1 MLMRFRSTDY
11 SGKLQRV
18 ELYTSSSDRSA
29 VDEEILVLCDK
40 VHEPVGV
47 EVGVKV
53 GVADHAT
60 TTLNAISI
68 STSAVP
74 QSNSPHHDLL
84 LQTHKR
90 SIFSHVIGPLL
101 HASELAAI
109 MHDESKGGSDT
120 GSKQVL
126 GGLVIHG
133 LSGSG
138 KSSLALA
145 IGASMVGGGV
155 KTIVCNCNELI
166 KKEMGGSERSVR
178 SKFGEAK
185 VAASENHGVVLIFE
199 NLEAIARNRNHS
211 EDSTGGA
218 MDRILATFLVE
229 MDGVEYNSPKNYKS
243 DKIEGKIAVIGV
255 TQNLESIDPAI
266 RRSGRL
272 GGVIGLGLPD
282 PSERVEIVKRAFAL
296 QPPDGRVNFEKL
308 AIENGESMFDPK
320 SEEDFWDWIKIKSGG
335 RSRGFCGALCNEAGR
350 FAVREFMVAGVE
362 CSVGFRHY
370 QSCFR

>member
-1 MLMRFRSTDY
+1 MKTILLFCHVSDTAQTAATTIAILALLRRLPNVGQMEKLLLQTFNDCGSSVLRILNVDLLSSHINVDVEIYSRYYPFVIDRLRSVVILMLMRFRSTDY

-178 SKFGEAK
+178 
-185 VAASENHGVVLIFE
+185 
-199 NLEAIARNRNHS
+199 
-211 EDSTGGA
+211 
-218 MDRILATFLVE
+218 
-229 MDGVEYNSPKNYKS
+229 
-243 DKIEGKIAVIGV
+243 
-255 TQNLESIDPAI
+255 
-266 RRSGRL
+266 
-272 GGVIGLGLPD
+272 
-282 PSERVEIVKRAFAL
+282 
-296 QPPDGRVNFEKL
+296 
-308 AIENGESMFDPK
+308 
-320 SEEDFWDWIKIKSGG
+320 
-335 RSRGFCGALCNEAGR
+335 
-350 FAVREFMVAGVE
+350 
-362 CSVGFRHY
+362 
-370 QSCFR
+370 